1 MVITVL
7 WVSVEWLPGT
17 LSAGFDSHEAHS
29 ALETLRGASL
39 RLGAQGRWGR
49 MLAGTQ
55 PGGMG
60 RLERAWPGATGQMDH
75 HSKGPL

>member
-1 MVITVL
+1 
-7 WVSVEWLPGT
+7 
-17 LSAGFDSHEAHS
+17 
-29 ALETLRGASL
+29 
-39 RLGAQGRWGR
+39 

-60 RLERAWPGATGQMDH
+60 RLEREWPGATGQMDH